1 VRIVF
6 VDLYFS
12 VSVVSNSRLTIIQSI
27 YTGIPRDAQITRIE
41 FEGPEIAVYVKNP
54 SFLSG
59 NMDAVKKIAK
69 EIKKR
74 IVIKADSSI
83 RKDKKEAM
91 EIIKNIVPQ
100 EAQIVD
106 IKFDEDLGEVL
117 IKAKRPGLVI
127 GKGGTIQQ
135 RIFLETFWRPVIVRE
150 PPIKSKT
157 VESIITHIYNETEYR
172 SKILKTFGERI
183 HREVIYKDRYVRI
196 TALGAFQEIGRSAVL
211 VETQE
216 SRVLLD
222 TGVNP
227 SVSFGERMYPKLDI
241 DQLRLEDLDAV
252 VVTHAHLDHCGMVP
266 YLFKYG
272 YEGPVYVTPPT
283 RDVMALMQLDLLDVA
298 EKEGRPLPY
307 SAKEVRKELLHTITL
322 DYEEVTDI
330 APDVRLTFYNAGH
343 ILGSAMAHLHI
354 GDGLHNIVY
363 TGDFKY
369 ARTRLLDRATSEFP
383 KVDTIIMETT
393 YGAQTQTSREESEE
407 ELVRVIQNTINRG
420 GKVLIPVLAVGRGQE
435 MMLVINDA
443 MKNKKIPEV
452 PVYVTGLFDEVTA
465 IHTAY
470 PEWLSREVRDSIL
483 YRDENPFVSDVF
495 KRIEGYREDIA
506 QGEPSIILATSGMLN
521 GGPAVEFFKALAPD
535 PRNSIVF
542 VSYQAEGTLGRKV
555 RDGASEV
562 QVINRDGRVENITI
576 RMERY
581 AIDGFS
587 GHSDR
592 RQLLNFLRDLT
603 PKPRNIVLNHGEAS
617 SIRAFM
623 RIIEN
628 PREKERLGIKNSN
641 IHAPSILDSLRVT

>member
-1 VRIVF
+1 M
-6 VDLYFS
+6 
-12 VSVVSNSRLTIIQSI
+12 SNSRLTIIQSI

>member
-1 VRIVF
+1 MRIVF

-54 SFLSG
+54 SFISG
-59 NMDAVKKIAK
+59 NMDVVKKIAK

-83 RKDKKEAM
+83 RKDEKEAT

-100 EAQIVD
+100 EAGVTD

-183 HREVIYKDRYVRI
+183 HREVIYKDKYVRI

-241 DQLRLEDLDAV
+241 DQLRLDDLDAV

-330 APDVRLTFYNAGH
+330 APDIRLTFYNAGH

-354 GDGLHNIVY
+354 GDGLHNVVY

-383 KVDTIIMETT
+383 KVDTLIMETT
-393 YGAQTQTSREESEE
+393 YGAQVQTSREESEE

-483 YRDENPFVSDVF
+483 YKDENPFVSDVF

-587 GHSDR
+587 GHSDK

-603 PKPRNIVLNHGEAS
+603 PKPKNIVLNHGEAS

-641 IHAPSILDSLRVT
+641 IYAPSILDSLRVT

>member
-1 VRIVF
+1 M
-6 VDLYFS
+6 
-12 VSVVSNSRLTIIQSI
+12 SVVSNSRMAIIQSI
-27 YTGIPRDAQITRIE
+27 FTGIPRDAQITRIE

-54 SFLSG
+54 SFISG

-83 RKDKKEAM
+83 RKDEKEAA
-91 EIIKNIVPQ
+91 EIIKNIVPP

-157 VESIITHIYNETEYR
+157 VESIITHMYNETEYR

-216 SRVLLD
+216 SRILLD

-483 YRDENPFVSDVF
+483 YKDENPFVSEVF

-576 RMERY
+576 RMEKY

-587 GHSDR
+587 GHSDK

-603 PKPRNIVLNHGEAS
+603 PKPKNIILNHGEAS
-617 SIRAFM
+617 SIRAFVKL
-623 RIIEN
+623 IEN
-628 PREKERLGIKNSN
+628 PREKERLGIRNAN
-641 IHAPSILDSLRVT
+641 IYAPSILDSLRVV